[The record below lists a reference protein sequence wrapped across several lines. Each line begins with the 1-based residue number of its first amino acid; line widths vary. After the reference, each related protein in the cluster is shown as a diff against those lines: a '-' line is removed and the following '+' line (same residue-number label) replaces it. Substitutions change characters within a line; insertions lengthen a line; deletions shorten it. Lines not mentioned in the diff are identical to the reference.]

1 MEGEAG
7 GRRGCPAGRTSDR
20 RLFDHCDAP
29 VVAGPQVRS
38 VVGHRGR
45 LVARRAARLLQRP
58 QRLPGRVLIRER
70 LLLRQRQHALP
81 PLVQDA
87 RHLALLDQ
95 VVLVLA
101 HHQVVLHL
109 VARGDA
115 VAQVLEL
122 LQQVVGKVHV
132 RDALLGY
139 TGELRLVPGLVRVY
153 HKGLLLLQEGEG
165 GRVGRLQVQLGE
177 GVPPPRLGACLP
189 HARVVGAV
197 PRRDTGT
204 VSGGSREAC
213 RRGGRRS
220 LVNGADTCGEAVCFS
235 VCFNQ
240 CVKRVCGA

>member
-1 MEGEAG
+1 MRVRVLVYVNKVGYEVEGEAG
-7 GRRGCPAGRTSDR
+7 GRRGCPASRTSDR
-20 RLFDHCDAP
+20 RLLDHGDAS

-81 PLVQDA
+81 PLVQDT
-87 RHLALLDQ
+87 RHLTLLDQ

-122 LQQVVGKVHV
+122 LQQVVGQVHV
-132 RDALLGY
+132 RDALFGY
-139 TGELRLVPGLVRVY
+139 AGELRLVPGLVRVD
-153 HKGLLLLQEGEG
+153 HEGLLLLQEGKG

-177 GVPPPRLGACLP
+177 GVPPPRLGTRLP

-204 VSGGSREAC
+204 EWGSRAPS
-213 RRGGRRS
+213 RRGGEG
-220 LVNGADTCGEAVCFS
+220 VNGA
-235 VCFNQ
+235 
-240 CVKRVCGA
+240 